1 MKYWLVCDYRE
12 QFENLYKINPQI
24 NSDHPNKKN
33 MQEIFDAIKF
43 LGHNCEYFGGIPE
56 LINAVEKKAVFSN
69 AAFLNFTDGMEQAY
83 SRVQA
88 PVLLD
93 ILNVPYSG
101 SDVFSSVIMNNK
113 HYCKKILQDSDIPAP
128 KSVLINQLIPF
139 NKDQIKDWIFPVFIK
154 PNCEG
159 SSIGINNDSV
169 CFSMDEVEKK
179 ISQSIEL
186 FEEIIIEEYV
196 PGIDI
201 TNYLIG
207 NTGDYYINDIVAIKL
222 FDQSPFAVYDS
233 EAKHK
238 KLREFY
244 FNEEIIPIK
253 TVQEIQLCS
262 EKIAQIVGARDICRI
277 DYRLNME
284 TQKFSFIEINS
295 APRFSS
301 TSEIGF
307 IASKKELNFSNIVFY
322 YLQSFNKRI
331 LNEKVF

>member
-12 QFENLYKINPQI
+12 QFEYLNKMGSQI

-33 MQEIFDAIKF
+33 VQEILVAIKS
-43 LGHNCEYFGGIPE
+43 LGYDCEYYGGIAE
-56 LINAVEKKAVFSN
+56 LISAVEKKAVFRD
-69 AAFLNFTDGMEQAY
+69 AAFLNFTDGMRQAY

-101 SDVFSSVIMNNK
+101 SDVFPSVIMNNK
-113 HYCKKILQDSDIPAP
+113 HYCKMILQDNNILAP

-139 NKDQIKDWIFPVFIK
+139 NKDQIKGWSFPVFIK

-159 SSIGINNDSV
+159 SSIGINNASV
-169 CFSMDEVEKK
+169 CFSMDEVEKN
-179 ISQSIEL
+179 ISQNIEL
-186 FEEIIIEEYV
+186 FKEIIIEEYV
-196 PGIDI
+196 SGIDI

-207 NTGDYYINDIVAIKL
+207 NVGDYCINDVVAIKL

-238 KLREFY
+238 KLRKLY

-253 TVQEIQLCS
+253 TVQKLQLCS
-262 EKIAQIVGARDICRI
+262 EKIAQLVGARDICRI
-277 DYRLNME
+277 DYRLDME
-284 TQKFSFIEINS
+284 TQDFSFIEINS

-307 IASKKELNFSNIVFY
+307 IASKIGLNFTDMVSY

-331 LNEKVF
+331 NS